1 MHRCLKILV
10 SAVAAAAMLAFNLH
24 NIQAAEF
31 RHHEAHEHGVAHLN
45 VALEGN
51 DLYVEFISPA
61 ANIVGFEHH
70 PHTEAQKSTVSK
82 AVQTLKAGETLF
94 VLAPGAE
101 SSLVTAT
108 VNTDIED
115 HAEHESDSTHVH
127 DQVESGQDAESEK
140 HGHHEEHHEA
150 DEHGRHSDFR
160 AEYHFVCQQ
169 PKKLAHVVVMLF
181 SKFPGIEHIEVQL
194 LTASKQTALKLTA
207 ADNKISF

>member
-1 MHRCLKILV
+1 
-10 SAVAAAAMLAFNLH
+10 MLAFNLL
-24 NIQAAEF
+24 NIQAEEF

-51 DLYVEFISPA
+51 DLYVELISPA

-70 PHTEAQKSTVSK
+70 PHTEAQKSAVST

-94 VLAPGAE
+94 VLSPGAE
-101 SSLVTAT
+101 GSLVSST

-115 HAEHESDSTHVH
+115 HAEHESEKTHVH
-127 DQVESGQDAESEK
+127 EQGESGQDAESEK

-150 DEHGRHSDFR
+150 DEHARHSDFK
-160 AEYHFVCQQ
+160 AEYHFVCKQ
-169 PKKLAHVVVMLF
+169 PGKLAHMDVMLF
-181 SKFPGIEHIEVQL
+181 STFPGIKHIEVQL
-194 LTASKQTALKLTA
+194 LTAAKQTALKLTA